1 MNYKVKNLP
10 IEEVRE
16 KIEAEDLQMIMTFGV
31 TMSGRLDDLISLK
44 EFLDKDPRF
53 KLIWKSISTSHLR
66 VVKIEQ
72 WDEFQKWKKEKDYG
86 GDQQ

>member
-1 MNYKVKNLP
+1 MNYKIRDLP

-31 TMSGRLDDLISLK
+31 TMSGRLDDLIGLK

-72 WDEFQKWKKEKDYG
+72 WNEFQKWKETTK
-86 GDQQ
+86 